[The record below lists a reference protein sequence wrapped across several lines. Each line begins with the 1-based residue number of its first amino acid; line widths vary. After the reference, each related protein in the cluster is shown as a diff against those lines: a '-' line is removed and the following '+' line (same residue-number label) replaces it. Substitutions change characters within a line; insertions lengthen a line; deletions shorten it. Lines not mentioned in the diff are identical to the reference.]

1 MDTSPFGSL
10 SGEVRNRV
18 YHYFF
23 RAQLAAQADIDIRD
37 IRTKR
42 AYLKTNKKE
51 VRNALAFTAVSR
63 QLRAETLGIFWSTI
77 SLRVVADTLTAYSFP
92 NDPIPDVRPMNRA
105 NHINQDRAANLRLWL
120 LTSGIR
126 KYRRTVRPIEID
138 LGLWDPLIYAYDH
151 QHLAMKLLEE
161 NVQALTRPLRRLAST
176 SNKNAAEDCTLIFKV
191 QVTPSTAMGIIRVP
205 NELARA
211 LSAMAKLCAERQLE
225 VRATFEGGM
234 LTRFGYTV
242 LNTDIITCRAVAELL
257 LGYIVEKK
265 AEKSSR
271 PSRRLR

>member
-176 SNKNAAEDCTLIFKV
+176 SNKNTAEDCTLIFKV
-191 QVTPSTAMGIIRVP
+191 QV
-205 NELARA
+205 
-211 LSAMAKLCAERQLE
+211 SAMAKLCAERQLE